1 MKTKTSIVILSIVT
15 AIAFATSITADATVQ
30 NKTPAPSGVLGL
42 QVTPVSCTGKLP
54 ITIFKRVETA
64 KKVDSE
70 EDLIIPTDTTKS
82 ESWMHTILHVPNLL
96 LQNPLTIV
104 ADSAYRY
111 TKACP
116 HSHVEVIVRA
126 IPQGAPIK

>member
-1 MKTKTSIVILSIVT
+1 MKTKTSIVIVSMAT
-15 AIAFATSITADATVQ
+15 AMAFATSITADATVQ

-64 KKVDSE
+64 RKVDSDE
-70 EDLIIPTDTTKS
+70 ELIIPTAATKPW
-82 ESWMHTILHVPNLL
+82 SWMNIIKR
-96 LQNPLTIV
+96 QNPVTNV
-104 ADSAYRY
+104 AESAYNY
-111 TKACP
+111 AKACP

>member
-15 AIAFATSITADATVQ
+15 AIAFTTSITADATVQ

-42 QVTPVSCTGKLP
+42 QVTPVSCTGKLA

-70 EDLIIPTDTTKS
+70 EELIIPTDTTKS
-82 ESWMHTILHVPNLL
+82 ESWMHNVFGLKPF

-104 ADSAYRY
+104 ADSAYSY
-111 TKACP
+111 TKVCQTL
-116 HSHVEVIVRA
+116 IL
-126 IPQGAPIK
+126 K

>member
-70 EDLIIPTDTTKS
+70 EELIIPTDTTRS
-82 ESWMHTILHVPNLL
+82 ESWMHNVFGLKPF

-104 ADSAYRY
+104 ADSAYSY
-111 TKACP
+111 TKVCP
-116 HSHVEVIVRA
+116 NSHIEVIVRA